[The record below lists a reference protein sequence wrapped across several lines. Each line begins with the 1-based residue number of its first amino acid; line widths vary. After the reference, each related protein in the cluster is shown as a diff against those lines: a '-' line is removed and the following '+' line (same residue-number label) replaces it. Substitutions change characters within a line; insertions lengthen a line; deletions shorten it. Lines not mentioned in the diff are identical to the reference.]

1 MVISRTESVVKIGTP
16 NSSPW
21 KSSAAIA
28 AFTFSKFIAT
38 IKVVALPLVRIVW
51 CQHEWDKTGLKVK
64 RYFQSNN
71 G

>member
-1 MVISRTESVVKIGTP
+1 VGKRQYFIRFWSATKLSVH
-16 NSSPW
+16 
-21 KSSAAIA
+21 
-28 AFTFSKFIAT
+28 
-38 IKVVALPLVRIVW
+38 VW